1 MTDLPTPAAPLRIGT
16 RAPPRAVAQG
26 NLAVAALIA
35 AHGLDPRA
43 LEIVP
48 MTATGDRIQ
57 DRALAEVGGKALW
70 TRELD
75 AALDAGDID
84 VAVHSLKDVETL
96 RAARFALAAM
106 LPRADPRDRLVVRE
120 GVARSEERRV
130 GKECVS
136 TCRSRWSPYH

>member
-1 MTDLPTPAAPLRIGT
+1 
-16 RAPPRAVAQG
+16 
-26 NLAVAALIA
+26 
-35 AHGLDPRA
+35 
-43 LEIVP
+43 

-120 GVARSEERRV
+120 GVAAAAIAGLPRGSTAGHTAERQ
-130 GKECVS
+130 S
-136 TCRSRWSPYH
+136 AMQ

>member
-1 MTDLPTPAAPLRIGT
+1 MNDLPTPENPLRIGT
-16 RAPPRAVAQG
+16 RASPLAMAQ
-26 NLAVAALIA
+26 AHMAMAALIA
-35 AHGLDPRA
+35 SHGLDMTA

-75 AALDAGDID
+75 AALD
-84 VAVHSLKDVETL
+84 
-96 RAARFALAAM
+96 
-106 LPRADPRDRLVVRE
+106 
-120 GVARSEERRV
+120 RSEERRV